1 MNPIR
6 SRSVHLRLYLL
17 NTALLA
23 THEID
28 SAYWKEWDLF
38 GIGGGI
44 EDFLVIN
51 FVLVAAVLYGL
62 TRLADGF
69 RSGIVF
75 SVLLSAAG
83 IFAFV
88 IHMVFLM
95 TGHAEFSNSIS
106 IGLLSCILAVSAV
119 QLLFAVRSLRSGK
132 ENP

>member
-6 SRSVHLRLYLL
+6 SRHIHLRLYLL

-44 EDFLVIN
+44 EGFLIIN
-51 FVLVAAVLYGL
+51 FILVAALLYGF

-69 RSGIVF
+69 RSGIAF
-75 SVLLSAAG
+75 SVILSAAG

-88 IHMVFLM
+88 IHMFFLM
-95 TGHAEFSNSIS
+95 AGHAEFSNSAS
-106 IGLLSCILAVSAV
+106 IVLLVCILAVSV
-119 QLLFAVRSLRSGK
+119 LQLAIAVRSARK
-132 ENP
+132 EH